1 MWSCPAKRFG
11 LLFAETVDFYR
22 QGGLGPGPGP
32 GPAFRPSP
40 NLYPS
45 GRIGLVVGIYLIFL

>member
-32 GPAFRPSP
+32 AFRPSP
-40 NLYPS
+40 DLYPS